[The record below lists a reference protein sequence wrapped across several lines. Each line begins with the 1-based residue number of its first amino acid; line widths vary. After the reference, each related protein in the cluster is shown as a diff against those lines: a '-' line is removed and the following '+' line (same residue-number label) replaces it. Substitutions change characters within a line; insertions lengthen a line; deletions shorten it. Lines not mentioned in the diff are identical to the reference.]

1 VLLTGG
7 RRDDERRHVGPP
19 LAIFATAAAP
29 PAGAAAGRWD
39 RSVVDHGGADFRGAS
54 VTTIATPGADLAAR
68 QDLLERYAR
77 LAIRVGINLE
87 PRREMAIRA
96 MIEHAPLVRALV
108 RAGYEAGAERVEVE
122 YEDLEVLRSQI
133 ALAPE
138 EAVGTTPRWMFERLH
153 DVREQRRAQVFVIGF
168 PPDMFGGLDP
178 ARVARSFPTAAE
190 LRRPIRALQD
200 SKARPW
206 TAIACATPS
215 WAKQVYGEPDLDR
228 LWQAL
233 AHVCRLDEPDPLAAW
248 QTHIDHLEARSALL
262 NERRFDAVRFRGP
275 GTDLTLGLLPQSRWW
290 SVASKTNLGRRY
302 VPNLPTDEVY
312 TSPDRRRADGVVRST
327 RPVAL
332 TNGTIVRDLELVFRD
347 GAIVQAIA
355 AKGEAEVLAELEAYE
370 GARHLGE
377 IALVDHRSRVGELD
391 TLFYN
396 GLLDENAACHIAYG
410 ASILGAFED
419 LPEGLSDDELRAM
432 GVNRADVHQDLMIG
446 SDEVEVDGLHAGD
459 DAVPLL
465 RGGDWQLP

>member
-1 VLLTGG
+1 MTTT
-7 RRDDERRHVGPP
+7 
-19 LAIFATAAAP
+19 ATL
-29 PAGAAAGRWD
+29 D
-39 RSVVDHGGADFRGAS
+39 TDS
-54 VTTIATPGADLAAR
+54 AAR
-68 QDLLERYAR
+68 QDLLDRYAR

-87 PRREMAIRA
+87 PGREVAIQA
-96 MIEHAPLVRALV
+96 TIEHVPLVRALV
-108 RAGYEAGAERVEVE
+108 RAGYEAGARRVEVD

-138 EAVGTTPRWMFERLH
+138 EAVGTAPRWMFERLD
-153 DVREQRRAQVFVIGF
+153 DVREQRRARVFVVGF

-178 ARVARSFPTAAE
+178 ARVARSFPAPAA
-190 LRRPIRALQD
+190 LRGALRKLHD
-200 SKARPW
+200 SKTRAW
-206 TAIACATPS
+206 TVIACATPS
-215 WAKQVYGEPDLDR
+215 WAKQVYGEPDVER

-233 AHVCRLDEPDPLAAW
+233 AHVCRLDEPDAIAAW
-248 QTHIDHLEARSALL
+248 QGHIDNLQARSALL
-262 NERRFDAVRFRGP
+262 NERRLDAVRFRGP
-275 GTDLTLGLLPQSRWW
+275 GTELTLGLLPQSRWYGA
-290 SVASKTNLGRRY
+290 ASKTNLGLRY

-312 TSPDRRRADGVVRST
+312 TSPDRRRADGFVRTT

-347 GAIVQAIA
+347 GAIVQATA
-355 AKGEAEVLAELEAYE
+355 THGEAGVHAELDAYE

-396 GLLDENAACHIAYG
+396 LLLDENAACHIAYG

-419 LPEGLSDDELRAM
+419 LPEGLSDDELRGM
-432 GVNRADVHQDLMIG
+432 GVNRAHVHTDLMIG
-446 SDEVEVDGLHAGD
+446 SDEVDVDGLHAGG

-465 RGGDWQLP
+465 RGGNWQLA

>member
-1 VLLTGG
+1 MTTT
-7 RRDDERRHVGPP
+7 
-19 LAIFATAAAP
+19 ATL
-29 PAGAAAGRWD
+29 D
-39 RSVVDHGGADFRGAS
+39 TDS
-54 VTTIATPGADLAAR
+54 AAR

-77 LAIRVGINLE
+77 VAIRVGINLE
-87 PRREMAIRA
+87 PGREVAIQA
-96 MIEHAPLVRALV
+96 TIEHVPLVRALV
-108 RAGYEAGAERVEVE
+108 RAGYEAGARRVEVD

-138 EAVGTTPRWMFERLH
+138 EAVGTAPRWMFERLD
-153 DVREQRRAQVFVIGF
+153 DVREQRRARVFVVGF

-178 ARVARSFPTAAE
+178 ARVARSFPAPAA
-190 LRRPIRALQD
+190 LRGALRKLHD
-200 SKARPW
+200 SKARAW
-206 TAIACATPS
+206 TVIACATPS
-215 WAKQVYGEPDLDR
+215 WAKQVYGEPDVER

-233 AHVCRLDEPDPLAAW
+233 AHVCRLDEPDAIAAW
-248 QTHIDHLEARSALL
+248 QGHIDNLQARSALL

-275 GTDLTLGLLPQSRWW
+275 GTELTLGLLPQSRWYGA
-290 SVASKTNLGRRY
+290 ASKTNLGLRY

-312 TSPDRRRADGVVRST
+312 TSPDRRRADGFVRTT

-347 GAIVQAIA
+347 GAIVQATA
-355 AKGEAEVLAELEAYE
+355 THGEADVHAELDAYE

-396 GLLDENAACHIAYG
+396 LLLDENAACHIAYG

-419 LPEGLSDDELRAM
+419 LPEGLSDDELRGM
-432 GVNRADVHQDLMIG
+432 GVNRAHVHTDLMIG
-446 SDEVEVDGLHAGD
+446 SDEVDVDGLHAGG

-465 RGGDWQLP
+465 RGGNWQLA

>member
-1 VLLTGG
+1 
-7 RRDDERRHVGPP
+7 
-19 LAIFATAAAP
+19 
-29 PAGAAAGRWD
+29 
-39 RSVVDHGGADFRGAS
+39 
-54 VTTIATPGADLAAR
+54 VTRIATPDADSAAR

-87 PRREMAIRA
+87 PGREVAIRA
-96 MIEHAPLVRALV
+96 MIEHAPLVHALV
-108 RAGYEAGAERVEVE
+108 RAGYEAGARRVEVD

-138 EAVGTTPRWMFERLH
+138 EAVGTAPRWMFERLD

-178 ARVARSFPTAAE
+178 ARVARSFTAPAA
-190 LRRPIRALQD
+190 LRGAIRKLQD

-215 WAKQVYGEPDLDR
+215 WAKRVYGEPDLER

-233 AHVCRLDEPDPLAAW
+233 AHVCRLDEPDPVVAW
-248 QTHIDHLEARSALL
+248 QTHIDNLEARSALL

-275 GTDLTLGLLPQSRWW
+275 GTDLTLGLLPQSRWYGA
-290 SVASKTNLGRRY
+290 ASKTNLGQRY
-302 VPNLPTDEVY
+302 VPNLPADEVY
-312 TSPDRRRADGVVRST
+312 TSPDRRRADGVVRTT

-347 GAIVQAIA
+347 GAIVQATA
-355 AKGEAEVLAELEAYE
+355 AHGEADVRAQLEAYV
-370 GARHLGE
+370 GARQLGE
-377 IALVDHRSRVGELD
+377 IARVDHRSRVGELD
-391 TLFYN
+391 SRVYN

-419 LPEGLSDDELRAM
+419 LPEGLSDDELRGM
-432 GVNRADVHQDLMIG
+432 GVNRAHVHTDLMIG
-446 SDEVEVDGLHAGD
+446 SDGVEVDGLHVEG

-465 RGGDWQLP
+465 KGGDWQLA